1 MERILMDKQYHT
13 GSHCKYLLNSHLIFV
28 VKYRKK
34 LLVGDMD
41 DAMKQVLFEVGQE
54 SDFAIEV
61 METDKDHVHLL
72 VDYPPKLSMASIVN
86 RLKSMSTNRIWK
98 LKQTELKTVFWKENT
113 FWSDGYFC
121 CSTGDASTDT
131 IKQYIEEQG

>member
-1 MERILMDKQYHT
+1 MDAT
-13 GSHCKYLLNSHLIFV
+13 
-28 VKYRKK
+28 
-34 LLVGDMD
+34 
-41 DAMKQVLFEVGQE
+41 MKQILFDIANE
-54 SDFAIEV
+54 SDFEIEV

-72 VDYPPKLSMASIVN
+72 LDYPPKLSMASIVN

-98 LKQTELKTVFWKENT
+98 QKVVDLKKVFWAENT

-131 IKQYIEEQG
+131 IRQYIEEQG

>member
-1 MERILMDKQYHT
+1 MQEYKTKNQ
-13 GSHCKYLLNSHLIFV
+13 CKYLLKAHLILV

-34 LLVGDMD
+34 LLVNNMD

-54 SDFAIEV
+54 SDFDIEV

-72 VDYPPKLSMASIVN
+72 LDYPPKLSMASIVN

-98 LKQTELKTVFWKENT
+98 QKAVELRKAFWKENT

-121 CSTGDASTDT
+121 CSTGDAGTDT
-131 IKQYIEEQG
+131 IKRYI